1 MIVLFSIDFQPGY
14 LVLKNFCD
22 ISKESFITKEMSY
35 LNPMVMKT
43 RFPHIVEKVFVHMD
57 KNNLINC
64 RQVAKPWQNYIDNK
78 LFLWNKIVDEQG
90 SNKAFQ
96 IACKNGFSKF
106 VEMVLKKPTNY
117 NIDLNAQC
125 PVVRSNK
132 VPNPI
137 N

>member
-1 MIVLFSIDFQPGY
+1 
-14 LVLKNFCD
+14 
-22 ISKESFITKEMSY
+22 
-35 LNPMVMKT
+35 MVMQP
-43 RFPHIVEKVFVHMD
+43 RFPHIVDKIFIHLEKNSL
-57 KNNLINC
+57 KSC
-64 RQVAKPWQNYIDNK
+64 RQVAKSWRNYIDNGS
-78 LFLWNKIVDEQG
+78 FFWNKIIDEQG

-137 N
+137 NQTFTKQTSMV